1 MCVASVLKHFVKY
14 PSGSQPVLLTL
25 WISIAINK
33 QVFFSQLLIEINMKT
48 LTSAD
53 KLAKTFASQPR
64 ERACRNSG
72 YCREGD

>member
-25 WISIAINK
+25 WIPIAINK
-33 QVFFSQLLIEINMKT
+33 QGFFSQLLIEIIMKT

-53 KLAKTFASQPR
+53 KLAKTFASQPQ
-64 ERACRNSG
+64 ECACRNSG